1 MKSMIPTVTR
11 CFATR
16 CCYLSDMTLLTGAR
30 QQSWLPLFVLGVGMS
45 MIIIDAT
52 IVNVAVPAIMADLGL
67 TATDVEWVNSIYS
80 LAFAALLI
88 PLGRTGDTHG
98 RRRMFAIGLVVFLAA
113 SMLAAAAGSGTLLIG
128 ARVVQGVGASMVVP
142 MTLAIINALYT
153 GPRRTV
159 AFAVWGSIIGG
170 MAALG
175 PLLGG
180 WLVTD
185 FGWRWAFWVNLPI
198 GLLVLLGTLKVPESR
213 DPRAGG
219 MDVPGG
225 LLSVLGTTSLVFG
238 LIEGQR
244 YGWGGPILL
253 AFLLAVLALTAFVL
267 VERARARAGRPV
279 VLDFSLLAIPSFRYG
294 GAAAMIISLGE
305 FGMILVLPLFLQSA
319 IGFSAFQTGL
329 IIASLAGGTFLA
341 GGLVPKLPLAPR
353 VIVRVGLALEAA
365 GAIAI
370 GLAVSPSL
378 GPWTLVPWLVVYG
391 IGIGF
396 ASAQLP
402 NVMLADVPARQS
414 GVASGL
420 QSTVRQLGAAI
431 GIAVLGAV
439 LVTGLDQ
446 AMADHLPGS
455 PQLRAAVRESAG
467 AAVAGIRDP
476 ARHAAAVA
484 ASAEATGRVTIVAG
498 IVLLGGVG
506 ATLLLPDTGGRRR
519 EEE

>member
-1 MKSMIPTVTR
+1 MVSLNERTR
-11 CFATR
+11 
-16 CCYLSDMTLLTGAR
+16 
-30 QQSWLPLFVLGVGMS
+30 QSWLPLFVLGVGMS

-52 IVNVAVPAIMADLGL
+52 IVNVAVPAIMGDLGL
-67 TATDVEWVNSIYS
+67 SATDVEWVNSIYS

-88 PLGRTGDTHG
+88 PLGRTGDVHG
-98 RRRMFAIGLVVFLAA
+98 RRRMFAAGLVVFLAA
-113 SMLAAAAGSGTLLIG
+113 SMLAASAPTGALLIA

-142 MTLAIINALYT
+142 MTLAIINYLYT
-153 GPRRTV
+153 GSRRTI

-180 WLVTD
+180 WVVTD

-198 GLLVLLGTLKVPESR
+198 GLLVLLGAAKVPESK
-213 DPRAGG
+213 DPAAGG
-219 MDVPGG
+219 SDVPGV
-225 LLSVLGTTSLVFG
+225 LLSVIGPAALVFG

-244 YGWGGPILL
+244 YGWFTPTGEATLFGWTWPLGGVSPIPF
-253 AFLLAVLALTAFVL
+253 AFALAVLALVALLL

-279 VLDFSLLAIPSFRYG
+279 VLDLSLFSIPSFRYG
-294 GAAAMIISLGE
+294 GAAAMIITLGE
-305 FGMILVLPLFLQSA
+305 FGLILVLPLFLQA
-319 IGFSAFQTGL
+319 AMGFTPFTTGL

-341 GGLVPKLPLAPR
+341 GGVVPRLNLAPR
-353 VIVRVGLALEAA
+353 LIVRLGLVLEAA

-378 GPWTLVPWLVVYG
+378 GPWTLVPWLVLYG
-391 IGIGF
+391 VGVGF

-402 NVMLADVPARQS
+402 NVMLADVPARRS

-420 QSTVRQLGAAI
+420 QSTIRQLGAAV

-439 LVTGLDQ
+439 LVTGLDA
-446 AMADHLPGS
+446 AMAERLPDKPALGH
-455 PQLRAAVRESAG
+455 AVRESGG
-467 AAVAGIRDP
+467 AAIAAIREP
-476 ARHAAAVA
+476 ADHAAAVA
-484 ASAEATGRVTIVAG
+484 AGADATRRVTIVTG
-498 IVLLGGVG
+498 IVLFGGVG
-506 ATLLLPDTGGRRR
+506 ATFLLPDTGRRRR

>member
-1 MKSMIPTVTR
+1 M
-11 CFATR
+11 A
-16 CCYLSDMTLLTGAR
+16 LLNDGTR

-52 IVNVAVPAIMADLGL
+52 IVNVAVPAIMGDLGL
-67 TATDVEWVNSIYS
+67 SATDVEWVNSIYS
-80 LAFAALLI
+80 LTFAALLI
-88 PLGRTGDTHG
+88 PLGRTGDVRG
-98 RRRMFAIGLVVFLAA
+98 RRGMFALGLVVFLAA
-113 SMLAAAAGSGTLLIG
+113 SMLAAAAGSGAMLIG
-128 ARVVQGVGASMVVP
+128 ARVIQGVGASMVVP
-142 MTLAIINALYT
+142 MTLAIINFLYT
-153 GPRRTV
+153 GTRRTV
-159 AFAVWGSIIGG
+159 AFAVWGSVIGG

-198 GLLVLLGTLKVPESR
+198 GLLVLLGTVRVPESK
-213 DPRAGG
+213 DPHAGG
-219 MDVPGG
+219 SDLPGG
-225 LLSVLGTTSLVFG
+225 LLSVAGTSSMVFG

-244 YGWGGPILL
+244 YGWSGPILA
-253 AFLLAVLALTAFVL
+253 AFPVAALALTAFVL

-279 VLDFSLLAIPSFRYG
+279 ILDLSLLAIPSFRYG
-294 GAAAMIISLGE
+294 GVAAMIITLGE
-305 FGMILVLPLFLQSA
+305 FGLILVLPLFLQSA
-319 IGFSAFQTGL
+319 MGFTAFRTGL
-329 IIASLAGGTFLA
+329 IVATLAGGTFLA
-341 GGLVPKLPLAPR
+341 GGVVPKLPLAPR
-353 VIVRVGLALEAA
+353 VIVRLGLGLEAVA
-365 GAIAI
+365 AIAI

-391 IGIGF
+391 VGVGF

-420 QSTVRQLGAAI
+420 QSTIRQLGAAI

-446 AMADHLPGS
+446 AMARHLPAS
-455 PQLRAAVRESAG
+455 HDLRRAVRDSAG
-467 AAVAGIRDP
+467 AAVAAIRDP

-484 ASAEATGRVTIVAG
+484 ASAEATRRVTIVTG
-498 IVLLGGVG
+498 LVLLGGVG
-506 ATLLLPDTGGRRR
+506 TTLLLPDTGGRRR